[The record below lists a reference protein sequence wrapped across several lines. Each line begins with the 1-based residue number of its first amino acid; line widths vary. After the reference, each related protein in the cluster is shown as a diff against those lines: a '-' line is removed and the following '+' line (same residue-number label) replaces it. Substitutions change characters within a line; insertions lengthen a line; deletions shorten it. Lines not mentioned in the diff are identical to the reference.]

1 MPFLKSLK
9 SYHYRILIFFFFL
22 HFTLDHMSHRLRT
35 LRSFSSF
42 ISQGRILCEQKYCKM
57 CVTYCMLL
65 LLDSEPGGQMDGHL
79 QKAQWAPGH
88 FLIFPSALLCE
99 PGRIHKWMVLPLF
112 WDRGVSEQSECLHV
126 DQKKKKKSNISP
138 KKRVQMLTP
147 DHCAWIIKFLVLY
160 GFTDSLSQHLSSTNY
175 IPGC

>member
-1 MPFLKSLK
+1 
-9 SYHYRILIFFFFL
+9 
-22 HFTLDHMSHRLRT
+22 MSHRLRT

-126 DQKKKKKSNISP
+126 DQKKKKSNISP

-147 DHCAWIIKFLVLY
+147 DHCAWIIKFLVLH